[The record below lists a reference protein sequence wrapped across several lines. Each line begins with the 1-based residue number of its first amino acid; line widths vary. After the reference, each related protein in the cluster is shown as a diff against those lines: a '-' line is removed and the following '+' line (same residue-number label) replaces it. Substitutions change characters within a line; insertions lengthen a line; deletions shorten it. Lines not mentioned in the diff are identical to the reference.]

1 MEEDKL
7 SFLRDDKGRFA
18 SSVADTQPAPEAS
31 VAPPASPPPPQDA
44 PAPAT
49 APTPEAASVQPASV
63 QPPPG
68 YIPIAAVLD
77 EREKRQKF
85 ERELEDYRRKY
96 EEATKQP
103 PAPLDPIADPE
114 AFELALQNRIQ
125 QVEWNAITTVSL
137 ASARRVH
144 GEDKVQQAEAWV
156 QQELARNPHF
166 FQAIRRQ
173 PDPYDFVVREHQRSL
188 KMSKIGDEDPET
200 WAEKWAQANGYVK
213 APTPQAAAGT
223 SAPSPQTAPLP
234 RPSLASAPSA
244 ASKPSTVP
252 QGPGAAF
259 DAVFR

>member
-1 MEEDKL
+1 MEDDKL

-18 SSVADTQPAPEAS
+18 SNVEDQQPAPE
-31 VAPPASPPPPQDA
+31 APPASPPPPQEA

-49 APTPEAASVQPASV
+49 APTQPDHASVQPGA
-63 QPPPG
+63 PPPG

-114 AFELALQNRIQ
+114 AFEAALQNRIQ

-137 ASARRVH
+137 ASARRIH
-144 GEDKVQQAEAWV
+144 GEDKVQAAEQWV
-156 QQELARNPHF
+156 AQELQRNPHF

-173 PDPYDFVVREHQRSL
+173 PDPYDFVVRQHQRSL
-188 KMSKIGDEDPET
+188 QLSKIGDDDPEAWAQK
-200 WAEKWAQANGYVK
+200 WAEANGYVK
-213 APTPQAAAGT
+213 APAAAAPGI
-223 SAPSPQTAPLP
+223 SAPSPQFAPIP
-234 RPSLASAPSA
+234 KASIASAPSA
-244 ASKPSTVP
+244 GGKSPHVP
-252 QGPGAAF
+252 TGPGAAF
-259 DAVFR
+259 EAVFKS

>member
-18 SSVADTQPAPEAS
+18 STVADTQPAPEAS

-114 AFELALQNRIQ
+114 AGLI
-125 QVEWNAITTVSL
+125 
-137 ASARRVH
+137 
-144 GEDKVQQAEAWV
+144 EATESEPPKE
-156 QQELARNPHF
+156 QSEA
-166 FQAIRRQ
+166 
-173 PDPYDFVVREHQRSL
+173 
-188 KMSKIGDEDPET
+188 
-200 WAEKWAQANGYVK
+200 
-213 APTPQAAAGT
+213 APTA
-223 SAPSPQTAPLP
+223 
-234 RPSLASAPSA
+234 
-244 ASKPSTVP
+244 
-252 QGPGAAF
+252 
-259 DAVFR
+259 